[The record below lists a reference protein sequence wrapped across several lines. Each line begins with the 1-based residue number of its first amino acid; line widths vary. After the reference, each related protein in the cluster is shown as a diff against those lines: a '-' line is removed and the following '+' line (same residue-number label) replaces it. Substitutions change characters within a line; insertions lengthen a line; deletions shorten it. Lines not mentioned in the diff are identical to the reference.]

1 MSKQPL
7 PIITAAQRSA
17 EWHEQR
23 KGRVTGSVAGAILG
37 LNQYQSPDAILRRM
51 VREYHGLESEF
62 TGNIATEYGSL
73 HEPLAQME
81 FVTKHGYAVHEVG
94 FYVHPDYSWLGA
106 SPDGV
111 FENSKGEECLL
122 EIKCPFGLRNE
133 PLPQFKTIEHQPHYY
148 AQVQIEMAC
157 TGVNQLYFYQWNKY
171 GDSLEIVTFNQ
182 EWFDDAIIKLLAFYN
197 CFLSEIDNP
206 EHLNDLVKT
215 IESKQATTLLSEY
228 DQLGETIDNATQ
240 RQKEIIVELAKIAN
254 NKNAIINGR
263 KLTQVKRDG
272 AISYAKA
279 IKDLL
284 PDADLTKYK
293 GQPTT
298 FWKLS

>member
-17 EWHEQR
+17 DWHEQR
-23 KGRVTGSVAGAILG
+23 KGRVTGSIAGAILG
-37 LNQYQSPDAILRRM
+37 LNPFMSTEQALRRM
-51 VREYHGLESEF
+51 VRYYHNVESEF

-73 HEPLAQME
+73 NEPIAQLDY
-81 FVTKHGYAVHEVG
+81 TNKTGNLVHECG
-94 FYVHPDYSWLGA
+94 FFVHPEHEWLGA
-106 SPDGV
+106 SPDGIAT
-111 FENSKGEECLL
+111 NLNDQKYIL
-122 EIKCPFGLRNE
+122 EVKCPFGLRNDL
-133 PLPQFKTIEHQPHYY
+133 LPEFKSLEQQPHYY

-157 TGVNQLYFYQWNKY
+157 AGIKQAHFYQWNKY
-171 GDSLEIVTFNQ
+171 GDSLEIVTFNKA
-182 EWFDDAIIKLLAFYN
+182 WFENALVKLFAFYEFYLHELKNPIHLDDLVQTIDTDESLKLLQQY
-197 CFLSEIDNP
+197 DNVC
-206 EHLNDLVKT
+206 EVL
-215 IESKQATTLLSEY
+215 
-228 DQLGETIDNATQ
+228 DNATKAKAELLQ
-240 RQKEIIVELAKIAN
+240 QIVELSKSQNSVIH
-254 NKNAIINGR
+254 GR

>member
-1 MSKQPL
+1 MSKN
-7 PIITAAQRSA
+7 IEQRTP
-17 EWHEQR
+17 EWFKQR
-23 KGRVTGSVAGAILG
+23 KGKITGSVAGAALG
-37 LNQYQSPDAILRRM
+37 VNPYMTPMQLIRRM

-62 TGNIATEYGSL
+62 TGNIATEYGTL

-106 SPDGV
+106 SPDGI
-111 FENSKGEECLL
+111 FENNMGEQCIL
-122 EIKCPFGLRNE
+122 EIKCPFGLRNDL
-133 PLPQFKTIEHQPHYY
+133 LPEFKSLEQQPHYY

-157 TGVNQLYFYQWNKY
+157 AGIKQAHFYQWNKY
-171 GDSLEIVTFNQ
+171 GDSLEIVTFNKA
-182 EWFDDAIIKLLAFYN
+182 WFDDAIIKLLAFYN

-206 EHLNDLVKT
+206 EHLNDIVKT
-215 IESKQATTLLSEY
+215 IESKQATALLSEY

-263 KLTQVKRDG
+263 KFSQITRQG

-284 PDADLTKYK
+284 PNADLSKYQGK
-293 GQPTT
+293 PTSY
-298 FWKLS
+298 WKLG

>member
-1 MSKQPL
+1 MSKN
-7 PIITAAQRSA
+7 IEQRTP
-17 EWHEQR
+17 EWFAQR
-23 KGRVTGSVAGAILG
+23 KGKITGSVAGAALG
-37 LNQYQSPDAILRRM
+37 LNPYMTPMQLIRRM
-51 VREYHGLESEF
+51 VRDYHNLESEF

-73 HEPLAQME
+73 HEPMALLG
-81 FVTKHGYAVHEVG
+81 FVNKYGYAVNEVG
-94 FYVHPDYSWLGA
+94 FYVHPDYAWLGA

-122 EIKCPFGLRNE
+122 EIKCPFSLRNE
-133 PLPQFKTIEHQPHYY
+133 PLPQFKPLAEQPHYY
-148 AQVQIEMAC
+148 AQLQLEMAC
-157 TGVNQLYFYQWNKY
+157 TGLKQTYFYQWSQY
-171 GDSLEIVTFNQ
+171 ADSLEIVTFNKA
-182 EWFDDAIIKLLAFYN
+182 WFDDAIIKLLAFYN

-206 EHLNDLVKT
+206 EHLNDIVKT
-215 IESKQATTLLSEY
+215 IESKQATALLSEY

-263 KLTQVKRDG
+263 KLSQITRQG

-293 GQPTT
+293 GQPSTY
-298 FWKLS
+298 WKLG

>member
-1 MSKQPL
+1 MSKN
-7 PIITAAQRSA
+7 IEQRTP
-17 EWHEQR
+17 EWFAQR
-23 KGRVTGSVAGAILG
+23 KGKITGSVAGAALG
-37 LNQYQSPDAILRRM
+37 LNPYMTASQLIRRM
-51 VREYHGLESEF
+51 VREYHGLDNEF
-62 TGNIATEYGSL
+62 KKNVATEYGTL

-81 FVTKHGYAVHEVG
+81 FVTKYGYAVHDVG
-94 FYVHPDYSWLGA
+94 FYAHPDYAWLGA

-122 EIKCPFGLRNE
+122 EIKCPFVLRNE
-133 PLPQFKTIEHQPHYY
+133 LLPQFKPLAEQPHYY

-157 TGVNQLYFYQWNKY
+157 TGVNQLYFYQWSQY
-171 GDSLEIVTFNQ
+171 ADSLEIVTFNKA
-182 EWFDDAIIKLLAFYN
+182 WFDEAVVKLFAFYELYLHELKNPIHLDDLVQTIDTDESLKLLQQY
-197 CFLSEIDNP
+197 DNVC
-206 EHLNDLVKT
+206 EVL
-215 IESKQATTLLSEY
+215 
-228 DQLGETIDNATQ
+228 DNATKTKAELLQ
-240 RQKEIIVELAKIAN
+240 QIVDLTGG
-254 NKNAIINGR
+254 KNSVIHGR

-298 FWKLS
+298 YWKLG

>member
-1 MSKQPL
+1 MSKN
-7 PIITAAQRSA
+7 IEQRTP
-17 EWHEQR
+17 EWFKQR
-23 KGRVTGSVAGAILG
+23 KGKITGSVAGAALG
-37 LNQYQSPDAILRRM
+37 VNPYMTPMQLIRRM

-62 TGNIATEYGSL
+62 TGNIATEYGQL
-73 HEPLAQME
+73 NEPMALLG
-81 FVTKHGYAVHEVG
+81 FVNKYGYAVNEVG

-106 SPDGV
+106 SPDGI
-111 FENSKGEECLL
+111 FENNMGEQCIL

-133 PLPQFKTIEHQPHYY
+133 LLPQFKPLAEQPHYY

-157 TGVNQLYFYQWNKY
+157 TGVNQLYFYQWNQY
-171 GDSLEIVTFNQ
+171 ADSLEIVTFNKA
-182 EWFDDAIIKLLAFYN
+182 WFENALVKLFAFYEFYLHELKNPIHLDDLVQTIDTDESLKLLQQY
-197 CFLSEIDNP
+197 DNVC
-206 EHLNDLVKT
+206 EVL
-215 IESKQATTLLSEY
+215 
-228 DQLGETIDNATQ
+228 DNATKAKAELLQ
-240 RQKEIIVELAKIAN
+240 QIVELSKSQNSVIH
-254 NKNAIINGR
+254 GR

-279 IKDLL
+279 IKELL

>member
-1 MSKQPL
+1 MSKN
-7 PIITAAQRSA
+7 IEQRTP
-17 EWHEQR
+17 EWFAQR
-23 KGRVTGSVAGAILG
+23 KGKITGSAAGAALG
-37 LNQYQSPDAILRRM
+37 LNPYMTPMQLIRRM
-51 VREYHGLESEF
+51 VREAHGLDNEF
-62 TGNIATEYGSL
+62 NGNIATEYGTL

-94 FYVHPDYSWLGA
+94 FYAHPDYSLIGA

-133 PLPQFKTIEHQPHYY
+133 PLPQFKPLAEQPHYY

-157 TGVNQLYFYQWNKY
+157 TGVNQLYFYQWNQY
-171 GDSLEIVTFNQ
+171 ADSLEIITFNKA
-182 EWFDDAIIKLLAFYN
+182 WFDEAVVKLFAFYELYLHELKNPIHLDDLVQTIDTDESLKLLQQY
-197 CFLSEIDNP
+197 DNVC
-206 EHLNDLVKT
+206 EVL
-215 IESKQATTLLSEY
+215 
-228 DQLGETIDNATQ
+228 DNATKAKAELLQ
-240 RQKEIIVELAKIAN
+240 QIVELSKGQNSVIH
-254 NKNAIINGR
+254 GR

-272 AISYAKA
+272 SISYAKA

-298 FWKLS
+298 FWKLG

>member
-1 MSKQPL
+1 MSKN
-7 PIITAAQRSA
+7 IEQRSK
-17 EWHEQR
+17 EWFAQR
-23 KGRVTGSVAGAILG
+23 KGKITGSVAGAALG
-37 LNQYQSPDAILRRM
+37 LNPYMTPMQLIRRM

-62 TGNIATEYGSL
+62 TGNIATEYGTL

-94 FYVHPDYSWLGA
+94 FYVHPDYAWLGA
-106 SPDGV
+106 SPDGIAT
-111 FENSKGEECLL
+111 NLNDQKYIL
-122 EIKCPFGLRNE
+122 EVKCPFGLRNDL
-133 PLPQFKTIEHQPHYY
+133 LPEFKSLEQQPHYY

-157 TGVNQLYFYQWNKY
+157 AGIKQAHFYQWNKY

-254 NKNAIINGR
+254 NKNAVINGR
-263 KLTQVKRDG
+263 KFSQITRQG

-284 PDADLTKYK
+284 PNADLTKYQGK
-293 GQPTT
+293 PTSY
-298 FWKLS
+298 WKLG

>member
-1 MSKQPL
+1 MTTQQPL
-7 PIITAAQRSA
+7 QRTP
-17 EWHEQR
+17 EWFKQR
-23 KGRVTGSVAGAILG
+23 KGRITGSVVGAALG
-37 LNQYQSPDAILRRM
+37 VNPYMTPDALIRRL
-51 VREYHGLESEF
+51 VRLWHGAESEF
-62 TGNIATEYGSL
+62 NGNIATEYGSL
-73 HEPLAQME
+73 NEPIAQLDYTNKTGNLVNE
-81 FVTKHGYAVHEVG
+81 CG
-94 FYVHPDYSWLGA
+94 FFVHPEYEWLGA
-106 SPDGV
+106 SPDGI
-111 FENSKGEECLL
+111 FENNMGEQCIL

-133 PLPQFKTIEHQPHYY
+133 LLPQFKPLAEQPHYY

-157 TGVNQLYFYQWNKY
+157 TGIKQSHFYQWNKY

-215 IESKQATTLLSEY
+215 IESKQATALLSEY

-284 PDADLTKYK
+284 PGADLSKYQGK
-293 GQPTT
+293 PTT
-298 FWKLS
+298 YWKLS

>member
-1 MSKQPL
+1 MSTL
-7 PIITAAQRSA
+7 TTPIEQRTP
-17 EWHEQR
+17 EWFAQR
-23 KGRVTGSVAGAILG
+23 KGKITGSVAGAALG
-37 LNQYQSPDAILRRM
+37 LNPYMTPMQLIRRM

-81 FVTKHGYAVHEVG
+81 FVTKYGYAVHEVG
-94 FYVHPDYSWLGA
+94 FYVHPDYAWLGA

-133 PLPQFKTIEHQPHYY
+133 PSPQFKPLEEQPHYY

-157 TGVNQLYFYQWNKY
+157 TGVNQLYFYQWNQY
-171 GDSLEIVTFNQ
+171 ADRLEIVTFNKA
-182 EWFDDAIIKLLAFYN
+182 WFEDAIVRLFKFYELYLHELKNPIHLDDLVQTIDTDESLKLLQQY
-197 CFLSEIDNP
+197 DNVC
-206 EHLNDLVKT
+206 EVL
-215 IESKQATTLLSEY
+215 
-228 DQLGETIDNATQ
+228 DNATKAKAELLQ
-240 RQKEIIVELAKIAN
+240 QIVELSKSQNSVIH
-254 NKNAIINGR
+254 GR

-298 FWKLS
+298 YWKLG

>member
-1 MSKQPL
+1 MSKNIEQRTPEWF
-7 PIITAAQRSA
+7 AQR
-17 EWHEQR
+17 R
-23 KGRVTGSVAGAILG
+23 GKITGSVAGAALG
-37 LNQYQSPDAILRRM
+37 LNPYMTPMQLIRRM
-51 VREYHGLESEF
+51 VRDYHNLESEF
-62 TGNIATEYGSL
+62 TGNIATEYGQL
-73 HEPLAQME
+73 NEPMALLD
-81 FVTKHGYAVHEVG
+81 FVNKYGYAVHEVG

-133 PLPQFKTIEHQPHYY
+133 PLPQFKPLAEQPHYY

-157 TGVNQLYFYQWNKY
+157 TGVNQLYFYQWSQY
-171 GDSLEIVTFNQ
+171 ADSLEIVTFNKA
-182 EWFDDAIIKLLAFYN
+182 WFDEAVVKLFAFYEFYLHELKNPIHLDDLVQTIDTDESLKLLQQY
-197 CFLSEIDNP
+197 DNVC
-206 EHLNDLVKT
+206 EVL
-215 IESKQATTLLSEY
+215 
-228 DQLGETIDNATQ
+228 DNATKAKAELLQ
-240 RQKEIIVELAKIAN
+240 QIVELSKSQNSVIH
-254 NKNAIINGR
+254 GR

-272 AISYAKA
+272 SISYAKA

>member
-1 MSKQPL
+1 MSKN
-7 PIITAAQRSA
+7 IEQRTP
-17 EWHEQR
+17 EWFAQR
-23 KGRVTGSVAGAILG
+23 KGKITGSVAGAALG
-37 LNQYQSPDAILRRM
+37 LNPYMTPMQLIRRM
-51 VREYHGLESEF
+51 VRDYHNLESEF

-133 PLPQFKTIEHQPHYY
+133 PLPQFKPLAEQPHYY

-157 TGVNQLYFYQWNKY
+157 TGVNQLYFYQWNQY
-171 GDSLEIVTFNQ
+171 ADSLEIVTFNKA
-182 EWFDDAIIKLLAFYN
+182 WFDEAVVKLFAFYEFYLHELKN
-197 CFLSEIDNP
+197 KKHLEPLIPEIDTPKAHALITQYDALSE
-206 EHLNDLVKT
+206 V
-215 IESKQATTLLSEY
+215 
-228 DQLGETIDNATQ
+228 IDNATQ
-240 RQKEIIVELAKIAN
+240 QKAEVLAELTKLCN
-254 NKNAIINGR
+254 YKNAVICGR

-272 AISYAKA
+272 SISYAKA

-298 FWKLS
+298 FWKLG

>member
-1 MSKQPL
+1 MTTQQPL
-7 PIITAAQRSA
+7 QRTP
-17 EWHEQR
+17 EWFKQR
-23 KGRVTGSVAGAILG
+23 KGRVTGSVVGAALG
-37 LNQYQSPDAILRRM
+37 VNPYMTQDALIRRL
-51 VREYHGLESEF
+51 VRLWHGAESEF
-62 TGNIATEYGSL
+62 NGNIATEYGSL
-73 HEPLAQME
+73 NEPIAQLAYT
-81 FVTKHGYAVHEVG
+81 TKTGNLVNECG
-94 FYVHPDYSWLGA
+94 FSVHPEHDWLGA
-106 SPDGV
+106 SPDGI
-111 FENSKGEECLL
+111 FENNMGEQCIL

-133 PLPQFKTIEHQPHYY
+133 LLPQFKPLAEQPHYY

-157 TGVNQLYFYQWNKY
+157 TGIKQSHFYQWNKY

-206 EHLNDLVKT
+206 EHLNDIVKT
-215 IESKQATTLLSEY
+215 IESKQATALLSEY

-263 KLTQVKRDG
+263 KFSQITRQG

-284 PDADLTKYK
+284 PGADLSKYQGK
-293 GQPTT
+293 PTSY
-298 FWKLS
+298 WKLG